1 MYITLAISKRVEYV
15 CKFFYIFKK
24 KINLLL
30 IITSTC
36 LGSLIFLNADKL
48 IFEVE
53 TNNISVKNLISTRI
67 GLLIFAFFFISLV
80 LYTLN
85 VSGIKKFSESSIE
98 QYISW
103 FFTALGIAANWM
115 FYRFSIYW
123 TFIQH
128 WNKIYVLIHYIK
140 VYLLQ

>member
-1 MYITLAISKRVEYV
+1 MFINFS
-15 CKFFYIFKK
+15 IFLRR

-53 TNNISVKNLISTRI
+53 ANNINVKNLISTRV
-67 GLLIFAFFFISLV
+67 GLLIFAFFFVSLV

-98 QYISW
+98 QYIS
-103 FFTALGIAANWM
+103 
-115 FYRFSIYW
+115 
-123 TFIQH
+123 
-128 WNKIYVLIHYIK
+128 
-140 VYLLQ
+140 